1 MKWVLLCCC
10 AHAAELPSVL
20 DWATTSALGLRRV
33 PIVEILR
40 ETDDPQAFV
49 HKLLDA
55 GAALAGCGEIDAER
69 ICAPCYR
76 GVIQELLQDLDH
88 ARTTLDTTQASNSL
102 AAKSVCSGAPVAHRD
117 GGASLCC
124 LVSDG
129 TDCAQQTTSP
139 VQPVPA
145 VWSSVELT
153 GGTFAF
159 GGAPSSTMV
168 GDCCSTSSECT
179 NKSWLLEQKLDLTL
193 AELNNLHANQ
203 KQIGLNST
211 GALARDPSAS
221 IAAREKAYTRAL
233 ESVSA
238 LCELAP
244 ASSRTQFPSTFEE
257 LRSQCVGGAVYKF
270 IRRGEGSIARVKAN
284 IGALDA
290 AVRTIKKVIS
300 VLMLATG
307 DSDPVVA
314 ADAQGRA
321 TELLRQA
328 MRNTGSTTAVAALKK
343 AETAIDGGGGS
354 SGVGVLD
361 SLAAQLE
368 TSRFKMISLGQIFR
382 EHEERHLRLLLQSVQ
397 SEAAAAAA
405 ASLLLQTAMEK
416 STLTQQSSALDTNI
430 RRLKGKYV
438 ALWNAR
444 EENTAKC
451 EQFMERFDATGAV
464 SRKHR
469 RAIVA
474 AVTII
479 HGMDR
484 SDCVVETRIQL
495 RKAQVHEHGL
505 PIGDVDVGDVDVA
518 HGAHGLPL
526 GDISDLS

>member
-1 MKWVLLCCC
+1 M
-10 AHAAELPSVL
+10 
-20 DWATTSALGLRRV
+20 
-33 PIVEILR
+33 
-40 ETDDPQAFV
+40 
-49 HKLLDA
+49 
-55 GAALAGCGEIDAER
+55 
-69 ICAPCYR
+69 
-76 GVIQELLQDLDH
+76 
-88 ARTTLDTTQASNSL
+88 
-102 AAKSVCSGAPVAHRD
+102 
-117 GGASLCC
+117 
-124 LVSDG
+124 
-129 TDCAQQTTSP
+129 
-139 VQPVPA
+139 
-145 VWSSVELT
+145 
-153 GGTFAF
+153 
-159 GGAPSSTMV
+159 
-168 GDCCSTSSECT
+168 
-179 NKSWLLEQKLDLTL
+179 
-193 AELNNLHANQ
+193 
-203 KQIGLNST
+203 
-211 GALARDPSAS
+211 
-221 IAAREKAYTRAL
+221 
-233 ESVSA
+233 
-238 LCELAP
+238 
-244 ASSRTQFPSTFEE
+244 
-257 LRSQCVGGAVYKF
+257 GGAVYKF

-321 TELLRQA
+321 AELLRQA
-328 MRNTGSTTAVAALKK
+328 MRSTMRNTGSTTAVAALKK

-354 SGVGVLD
+354 SGVGVLN

-368 TSRFKMISLGQIFR
+368 TSRFKMISLGQIFS

-474 AVTII
+474 AVTVI

-518 HGAHGLPL
+518 HGTHGLPL